1 MEAQMRR
8 RFVAAAA
15 MTVLLPCLAFAQGHG
30 DREEGQQTQAQEQAL
45 GHPGEA
51 QKLRLAQNDER
62 REERRDE
69 RRKEQEER
77 REQQQ
82 ERRGE
87 RREQQQERREE
98 RRDVERERNR
108 PVFTFQGR
116 EYTALRAP
124 EYRYPRGW
132 AYRAWRPGQV
142 LPRLFIAEPYFLD
155 YAYLGL
161 PPPPPGTRWVRYGPD
176 ALLVDF
182 YSGRV
187 VDVIYSAF
195 Y

>member
-1 MEAQMRR
+1 MRR
-8 RFVAAAA
+8 IFVAAAA
-15 MTVLLPCLAFAQGHG
+15 MALLLPGAAFAQDHRG
-30 DREEGQQTQAQEQAL
+30 DDGQQAPTQDHERGQYASGERVAQDVDQ
-45 GHPGEA
+45 
-51 QKLRLAQNDER
+51 
-62 REERRDE
+62 REERR
-69 RRKEQEER
+69 KE
-77 REQQQ
+77 Q

-87 RREQQQERREE
+87 RREQQQERREQQQDRREQQQERREE
-98 RRDVERERNR
+98 RRDAERDRNR

-116 EYTALRAP
+116 EYAAVRAP
-124 EYRYPRGW
+124 AYRYPRGW